1 MAELDEIIHQKT
13 RLSIMSYLI
22 ALGEADFLTMRKAL
36 NLSDG
41 NISVHTN
48 LLEKAGF
55 IETQKEI
62 VDKKTKTTYKVTKK
76 GRNAF
81 TEYVKELESIIR
93 GGVV

>member
-1 MAELDEIIHQKT
+1 MAELDEIIHQRT
-13 RLSIMSYLI
+13 RLSIMSYLA

-48 LLEKAGF
+48 MLEKAGF

-62 VDKKTKTTYKVTKK
+62 VAKKTKTTYKITKK
-76 GRNAF
+76 GRSAF
-81 TEYVKELESIIR
+81 QDYIKELESIIR
-93 GGVV
+93 GGLA